1 LPQQNA
7 FLDTTVILSKEFGS
21 RHIKDEI
28 EKSLG
33 NKKKFTTK
41 YACME
46 INRTFLKDAIFLH
59 SLLVE
64 EMDLSVVFKRVQ
76 FHPKISQRITNR
88 CLDIL
93 SQITDKG
100 QLRVED
106 SIARLANLITGLRK
120 ALLSDISIILSG
132 TDCPLAD
139 ENIVHIPPIYIIETR
154 CTRNLP
160 ECRIVEFLEEKR
172 DEIRKIW
179 SSLASDESFGTLYD
193 FLSKMIGNEKIA
205 KGRNCQKLGDIIIC
219 LDSPNGYTIYSTNIK
234 DFAII
239 CKSLGKPFIG
249 IKVPRKEK
257 SG

>member
-1 LPQQNA
+1 MPKETA
-7 FLDTTVILSKEFGS
+7 FLDTSVILSNEFGS
-21 RHIKDEI
+21 KDVKDEI
-28 EKSLG
+28 EKSLE
-33 NKKKFTTK
+33 NKQKFSTK

-59 SLLVE
+59 SLLLE

-76 FHPKISQRITNR
+76 SYPMTQRNTKR
-88 CLDIL
+88 CLDVL
-93 SQITDKG
+93 SKITDKG

-106 SIARLANLITGLRK
+106 SITRLANLITGLRI
-120 ALLSDISIILSG
+120 ALFSNISFIRSG

-139 ENIVHIPPIYIIETR
+139 EEVVFIPPIYVIDTR
-154 CTRNLP
+154 CTRDLP
-160 ECRIVEFLEEKR
+160 ECQIVEYLEKNR
-172 DEIRKIW
+172 NNMRKIC
-179 SSLASDESFGTLYD
+179 SFLASDESFSKLHD
-193 FLSKMIGNEKIA
+193 FLSKLIENEKIA

-219 LDSPNGYTIYSTNIK
+219 LDSPAGYMIYSTNIK

-249 IKVPRKEK
+249 IKVSKKEK